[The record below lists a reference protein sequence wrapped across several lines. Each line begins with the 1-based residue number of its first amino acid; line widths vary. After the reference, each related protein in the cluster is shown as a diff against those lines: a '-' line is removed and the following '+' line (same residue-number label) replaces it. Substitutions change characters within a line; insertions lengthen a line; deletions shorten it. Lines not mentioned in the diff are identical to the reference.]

1 MKKSKR
7 LICLMMAAAMTAGLL
22 SGCGGGGSASTTAA
36 PATEATTQA
45 TEAEAATTAGTATEA
60 AGQAAAGS
68 ADYSNDVI
76 TYGMTQAWDTINP
89 YGSSSGSMYQNLV
102 CDKLYDRLAFIEEAG
117 TGVSPRGAKSWE
129 SADDGM
135 AAVFHLDENAK
146 WHDGQPVTAN
156 DWVYTAQL
164 ITNPKFDYGLRSEFN
179 TWAGTDETGLEESEK
194 SVKVEAVDDYTLKIT
209 FKNVTP
215 VEDWLIL
222 HNKYYYVLP
231 EHLLGDIAPENIKTD
246 EFWKAPVGS
255 GPCTFISELSGSE
268 LQFGSFEGY
277 HLGTPKFG
285 KLVLKVIAPTNT
297 ITSIAAG
304 EMDGFF
310 QAPSVDDAMA
320 AKDMGLNVEQSSA
333 PTTVAV
339 FLINNQNVAD
349 KRVRQAMSY
358 AIDKELLID
367 QSLQGLGV
375 PSTTCIIPGSEY
387 DCGLQWSRDVEKAK
401 ELLAEAGWDSSRK
414 LSMVVTSARESMAA
428 VIQQNLA
435 EAGITIEV
443 QTVELAT
450 MFAGLQDGTYDLG
463 ICGSTAMGY
472 PLWMSGYYDNKNATY
487 CQISDTKYAE
497 IQDAIAAEID
507 DTKRRELINE
517 YQELLYDEMPLVM
530 LYHGY
535 SFNVKS
541 DRFQGYNG
549 FEGGANNQAVWKWSV
564 SQ

>member
-7 LICLMMAAAMTAGLL
+7 QILSLVMAAGLAAGLL
-22 SGCGGGGSASTTAA
+22 SGCGGSQTAETA
-36 PATEATTQA
+36 
-45 TEAEAATTAGTATEA
+45 AATTA
-60 AGQAAAGS
+60 AAAAAAETTAAQAGGETAAAAD
-68 ADYSNDVI
+68 ADYSQDVI
-76 TYGMTQAWDTINP
+76 TYGMTSAWDTINP
-89 YGSSSGSMYQNLV
+89 YGSSSGSIAQNLV

-129 SADDGM
+129 STDDGY
-135 AAVFHLDENAK
+135 AAIFHLDENAK
-146 WHDGQPVTAN
+146 WHDGEPVTAN
-156 DWVYTAQL
+156 DWVWTAQL
-164 ITNPKFDYGLRSEFN
+164 ITNPKFDFGLRSEFN

-209 FKNVTP
+209 FKSITP
-215 VEDWLIL
+215 VDDWLIL

-231 EHLLGDIAPENIKTD
+231 EHLLGDIAPEDMKND
-246 EFWKAPVGS
+246 DFWKAPIGS

-268 LQFGSFEGY
+268 LQFGSFADY
-277 HLGTPKFG
+277 HLGAPKFG
-285 KLVLKVIAPTNT
+285 KLVLKVIATTNT

-310 QAPSVDDAMA
+310 QAPTVDDAMA

-333 PTTVAV
+333 PTTVAI
-339 FLINNQNVAD
+339 FLINNQNVPD
-349 KRVRQAMSY
+349 KRIRQAMSY

-367 QSLQGLGV
+367 QSLQGQGV

-387 DCGLQWSRDVEKAK
+387 EFDTKWERNVDKAK
-401 ELLAEAGWDSSRK
+401 ELLAEAGWDSSTV
-414 LSMVVTSARESMAA
+414 LHMVVTSARESMAA

-435 EAGITIEV
+435 EAGITIDV

-450 MFAGLQDGTYDLG
+450 MFSGLQDGTYDLG

-487 CQISDTKYAE
+487 CQISDTSYAE

-507 DTKRRELINE
+507 DTKRRELITE

-535 SFNVKS
+535 SFSVKS

-549 FEGGANNQAVWKWSV
+549 FEGGVNNQKVWEWSV
-564 SQ
+564 SK

>member
-1 MKKSKR
+1 
-7 LICLMMAAAMTAGLL
+7 MMAAAMTAGLL

-268 LQFGSFEGY
+268 LQLGSFEGY

-367 QSLQGLGV
+367 QSLQGMGV

>member
-129 SADDGM
+129 SADNGM

-367 QSLQGLGV
+367 QSLQGMGV

>member
-310 QAPSVDDAMA
+310 LAPSVDEAMA

-367 QSLQGLGV
+367 QSLQGMGV

>member
-367 QSLQGLGV
+367 QSLQGMGV

>member
-1 MKKSKR
+1 
-7 LICLMMAAAMTAGLL
+7 MMAAAMTAGLL

-36 PATEATTQA
+36 PATEATIQA

-367 QSLQGLGV
+367 QSLQGMGV

>member
-7 LICLMMAAAMTAGLL
+7 QILSLMMAAAMAAGLL
-22 SGCGGGGSASTTAA
+22 SGCGGGSTETAA
-36 PATEATTQA
+36 PA
-45 TEAEAATTAGTATEA
+45 ATTAAQADAKSDGET
-60 AGQAAAGS
+60 QAASAD
-68 ADYSNDVI
+68 ADYSEDII

-89 YGSSSGSMYQNLV
+89 YGSSSGSIYQNLV

-117 TGVSPRGAKSWE
+117 TGVTPRGAKSWE
-129 SADDGM
+129 SADDGY
-135 AAVFHLDENAK
+135 AAIFHLDENAK
-146 WHDGQPVTAN
+146 WHDGEPVTAN

-164 ITNPKFDYGLRSEFN
+164 ITNPKFDYGLRSEFS
-179 TWAGTDETGLEESEK
+179 TWAGTDDTGLEESEK
-194 SVKVEAVDDYTLKIT
+194 SVKVEAIDDYTLKIT
-209 FKNVTP
+209 FKSITP
-215 VEDWLIL
+215 AEDWLIL

-231 EHLLGDIAPENIKTD
+231 EHLLKDIAPEDMKNAD
-246 EFWKAPVGS
+246 FWKSPIGS

-268 LQFGSFEGY
+268 LQLGSFADY
-277 HLGTPKFG
+277 HMGAPKFG
-285 KLVLKVIAPTNT
+285 KLVLKVIAATNT

-320 AKDMGLNVEQSSA
+320 AEAMGLSVEKSSA

-339 FLINNQNVAD
+339 FLINNQNVPD
-349 KRVRQAMSY
+349 KRIRQAMSY

-367 QSLQGLGV
+367 QSLQGQGV
-375 PSTTCIIPGSEY
+375 PSTTCIIPDSEY
-387 DCGLQWSRDVEKAK
+387 EFDTKWERNVDEAK
-401 ELLAEAGWDSSRK
+401 ELLAEAGWDSSTV
-414 LSMVVTSARESMAA
+414 LHMVVTSARESMAA

-487 CQISDTKYAE
+487 CQITDTSYAE

-549 FEGGANNQAVWKWSV
+549 FEGGVNNQKVWEWSV
-564 SQ
+564 SK

>member
-1 MKKSKR
+1 
-7 LICLMMAAAMTAGLL
+7 MMAAAMTAGLL

-45 TEAEAATTAGTATEA
+45 TEAEAATTTGTATEA

-367 QSLQGLGV
+367 QSLQGMGV

>member
-1 MKKSKR
+1 
-7 LICLMMAAAMTAGLL
+7 MMAAAMTAGLL

-129 SADDGM
+129 SADNGM

-367 QSLQGLGV
+367 QSLQGMGV

>member
-1 MKKSKR
+1 
-7 LICLMMAAAMTAGLL
+7 MMAAAMTAGLL

-194 SVKVEAVDDYTLKIT
+194 SVKVEAVDDYTLKIA

-367 QSLQGLGV
+367 QSLQGMGV

>member
-194 SVKVEAVDDYTLKIT
+194 SVKVEAVDDYTLKIA

-367 QSLQGLGV
+367 QSLQGMGV